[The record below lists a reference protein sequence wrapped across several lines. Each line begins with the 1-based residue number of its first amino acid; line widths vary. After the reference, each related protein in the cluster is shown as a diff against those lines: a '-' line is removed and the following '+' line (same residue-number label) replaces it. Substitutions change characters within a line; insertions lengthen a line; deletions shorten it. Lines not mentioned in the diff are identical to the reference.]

1 MAVAEEAQQADQQV
15 EQVDPAVAV
24 LIIAEP
30 EVQVLQDRVMLEV
43 LQMAVVDTLLEAAVA
58 QELQDQLLNK
68 DLTAVMD

>member
-1 MAVAEEAQQADQQV
+1 MEEAQQADQQV

-43 LQMAVVDTLLEAAVA
+43 LQMAVVDTLLEAVAV